1 MLVHMYVLHF
11 VSVYADLS
19 AVTVNAMKNNAIV
32 VQWDAVDGAIN
43 YIVRWTNE
51 SNHTQSVA
59 TSWTSVTI
67 NGLTLD
73 TVYTI
78 TVYAF
83 NRCGHGPDFITS
95 VHVSLSTACTISP
108 TVTVSTTPMTILSTA
123 NPSTT
128 TIAFI
133 SSSTTTT
140 TITTTTVTS
149 TVVESSVII
158 PSAITYPSTTNIVD
172 SPISTTKP
180 ANTPTVDE
188 TSKFSN
194 ISNIIS
200 TYIYVRSYVA
210 VRILTKIEAMG

>member
-1 MLVHMYVLHF
+1 MLVHMYIR
-11 VSVYADLS
+11 D
-19 AVTVNAMKNNAIV
+19 
-32 VQWDAVDGAIN
+32 
-43 YIVRWTNE
+43 E
-51 SNHTQSVA
+51 SNRTRAVGYVG
-59 TSWTSVTI
+59 TSYTI
-67 NGLTLD
+67 YGVTLD

-78 TVYAF
+78 TVNAL
-83 NRCGHGPDFITS
+83 NSCGYGPDFITS

-108 TVTVSTTPMTILSTA
+108 TVIVSTTPMTIVSTA

-180 ANTPTVDE
+180 ADTTTVDE

-194 ISNIIS
+194 IPNIIS
-200 TYIYVRSYVA
+200 TYIYVA
-210 VRILTKIEAMG
+210 T